1 MNIPFLSLHDVTAK
15 YKDEIHEAVK
25 RVVDSGW
32 YLQGKENEQFEK
44 HYAEYIG
51 TKHCIG
57 CANGLDA
64 LIWIFRA
71 YIELGVM
78 QPGDEVIVPA
88 NTYIATILAITEN
101 GLIPVLVEPRQDT
114 LQIDD
119 SLIEERI
126 TERTKAICIVHLY
139 GRLAYTEKIGEL
151 CAKYG
156 LKLIE
161 DNAQAHGC
169 SYRAPQSPEG
179 EVVATTMQE
188 RTGVNM
194 ADPAYYPTLK
204 KRAAEMRA
212 NPTEAENILWNALS
226 EQKLG
231 YKIRRQ
237 HIVSQYILDFA
248 YHDCRLAIELDGG
261 YHNTEDQQYDDAVRT
276 KNLEALGWHVLRFT
290 NDEVYNNLDEVLAK
304 IKSAIESATATSPT
318 DASPLGECGAGRL
331 AKRTGS
337 LGDAAGHSF
346 YPGKNLGA
354 LGDGGAVTTDD
365 DELAAAIRA
374 LANYGSQKK
383 YVFKYTGRNS
393 RLDEIQAA
401 VLDVKLRHL
410 DEDLKARQEIA
421 DYYYDHID
429 NPLIELPVRLPH
441 ENNVYHLFPILVK
454 NLPHNPLEG
463 KSSCQEYLGDST
475 CMGDFLQVHT
485 ATSPSGD
492 CGAGL
497 CGADSL
503 RDKLQKYLEDNGVGT
518 VIHYPIPPHLQE
530 CYQNSPFRGLGGLP
544 ITELLADCELS
555 LPISPT
561 MTMEEAA
568 EVVRLVNEFKE

>member
-1 MNIPFLSLHDVTAK
+1 MNIPFLSLQDVTAK
-15 YKDEIHEAVK
+15 YKDEIHEAVL

-32 YLQGKENEQFEK
+32 YLQGKENEQFEQ

-78 QPGDEVIVPA
+78 KPGDEVIVPA

-101 GLIPVLVEPRQDT
+101 DLVPVLVEPRKDT

-151 CAKYG
+151 CKKYN
-156 LKLIE
+156 LKLVE

-169 SYRAPQSPEG
+169 
-179 EVVATTMQE
+179 
-188 RTGVNM
+188 
-194 ADPAYYPTLK
+194 K
-204 KRAAEMRA
+204 F
-212 NPTEAENILWNALS
+212 EA
-226 EQKLG
+226 
-231 YKIRRQ
+231 IRREG
-237 HIVSQYILDFA
+237 DE
-248 YHDCRLAIELDGG
+248 AIRQD
-261 YHNTEDQQYDDAVRT
+261 
-276 KNLEALGWHVLRFT
+276 W
-290 NDEVYNNLDEVLAK
+290 
-304 IKSAIESATATSPT
+304 
-318 DASPLGECGAGRL
+318 
-331 AKRTGS
+331 KRTGS

-401 VLDVKLRHL
+401 ILDVKLRHL
-410 DEDLKARQEIA
+410 DDDLKSRQAIA
-421 DYYYDHID
+421 NYYYDHISH
-429 NPLIELPVRLPH
+429 PLITLPKRLPDT
-441 ENNVYHLFPILVK
+441 ENVYHLFPILVGGER
-454 NLPHNPLEG
+454 LEARG
-463 KSSCQEYLGDST
+463 ER
-475 CMGDFLQVHT
+475 
-485 ATSPSGD
+485 
-492 CGAGL
+492 
-497 CGADSL
+497 
-503 RDKLQKYLEDNGVGT
+503 RDKLQKYLEENGVGT

-530 CYQNSPFRGLGGLP
+530 CYANHPSLQGRAGERLV
-544 ITELLADCELS
+544 TEFLANAELS

-561 MTMEEAA
+561 MSLSQAE
-568 EVVRLVNEFKE
+568 EVVRLINEWK

>member
-1 MNIPFLSLHDVTAK
+1 MNIPFLSLKDVTAK
-15 YKDEIHEAVK
+15 YADEIHEAVL

-32 YLQGKENEQFEK
+32 YLQGKENELFEK

-71 YIELGVM
+71 YIEMGVM

-101 GLIPVLVEPRQDT
+101 NLVPVLVEPNPET

-119 SLIEERI
+119 TLIEERI
-126 TERTKAICIVHLY
+126 TDRTKAICIVHLY

-151 CAKYG
+151 CKKYN
-156 LKLIE
+156 LKLVE

-169 SYRAPQSPEG
+169 TTSIANSQSPI
-179 EVVATTMQE
+179 
-188 RTGVNM
+188 
-194 ADPAYYPTLK
+194 AY
-204 KRAAEMRA
+204 R
-212 NPTEAENILWNALS
+212 
-226 EQKLG
+226 
-231 YKIRRQ
+231 
-237 HIVSQYILDFA
+237 
-248 YHDCRLAIELDGG
+248 
-261 YHNTEDQQYDDAVRT
+261 
-276 KNLEALGWHVLRFT
+276 
-290 NDEVYNNLDEVLAK
+290 
-304 IKSAIESATATSPT
+304 
-318 DASPLGECGAGRL
+318 
-331 AKRTGS
+331 RTGS
-337 LGDAAGHSF
+337 IGDAAGHSF

-410 DEDLKARQEIA
+410 DEDTKARQAIA
-421 DYYYDHID
+421 AYYYEHID
-429 NPLIELPVRLPH
+429 NPLITLPKRLPDA
-441 ENNVYHLFPILVK
+441 ENVYHLFPILVK
-454 NLPHNPLEG
+454 
-463 KSSCQEYLGDST
+463 GDGQSAI
-475 CMGDFLQVHT
+475 GDR
-485 ATSPSGD
+485 
-492 CGAGL
+492 
-497 CGADSL
+497 
-503 RDKLQKYLEDNGVGT
+503 RDKLQAYLAENGVGT
-518 VIHYPIPPHLQE
+518 VIHYPIAPHKQE
-530 CYQNSPFRGLGGLP
+530 CYANEAWNTPQLSLP
-544 ITELLADCELS
+544 ITEYIADCELS

-561 MTMEEAA
+561 MNMSQAE
-568 EVVRLVNEFKE
+568 EVVRLINDWK

>member
-15 YKDEIHEAVK
+15 HKEEIHEAVL

-32 YLQGKENEQFEK
+32 YLQGKENEQFEQ

-78 QPGDEVIVPA
+78 QLGDEVIVPA

-101 GLIPVLVEPRQDT
+101 GLVPVLVEPRMDT
-114 LQIDD
+114 LQIND

-139 GRLAYTEKIGEL
+139 GRCAMTDKIAEL
-151 CAKYG
+151 CERYQ
-156 LKLIE
+156 LRLIE

-169 SYRAPQSPEG
+169 KFQP
-179 EVVATTMQE
+179 
-188 RTGVNM
+188 
-194 ADPAYYPTLK
+194 
-204 KRAAEMRA
+204 
-212 NPTEAENILWNALS
+212 
-226 EQKLG
+226 
-231 YKIRRQ
+231 
-237 HIVSQYILDFA
+237 
-248 YHDCRLAIELDGG
+248 LAS
-261 YHNTEDQQYDDAVRT
+261 
-276 KNLEALGWHVLRFT
+276 NLLP
-290 NDEVYNNLDEVLAK
+290 LA
-304 IKSAIESATATSPT
+304 S
-318 DASPLGECGAGRL
+318 
-331 AKRTGS
+331 KRTGS
-337 LGDAAGHSF
+337 LGSAAGHSF

-410 DEDLKARQEIA
+410 DEDTRLRQQIA

-429 NPLIELPVRLPH
+429 NPLIELPIRLPH

-454 NLPHNPLEG
+454 GERLEARG
-463 KSSCQEYLGDST
+463 EG
-475 CMGDFLQVHT
+475 
-485 ATSPSGD
+485 
-492 CGAGL
+492 
-497 CGADSL
+497 
-503 RDKLQKYLEDNGVGT
+503 RDKLQKYLENNGVGT

-530 CYQNSPFRGLGGLP
+530 CYKNHHSFHGRDGERL
-544 ITELLADCELS
+544 ITELIANSELS
-555 LPISPT
+555 LPMSPT
-561 MTMEEAA
+561 MTIEQAA
-568 EVVRLVNEFKE
+568 EVVRLINEWKG